1 MCDIFNTNFTGSPM
15 WNVFCLQS
23 IKLMFDIILNLFRN
37 KNIWKHFWWTNFWVL
52 SNRSISLQKSF
63 QTSFF
68 RPSRMIVDLCYLR
81 KIWILTYKEDFSK
94 LVPNDANQI
103 RFNPIKE
110 DDEWKLDMLNELTD
124 AKFGEAN
131 IQDLHWMKWKWKLNI
146 ILSLF
151 IYLKRK

>member
-1 MCDIFNTNFTGSPM
+1 
-15 WNVFCLQS
+15 
-23 IKLMFDIILNLFRN
+23 
-37 KNIWKHFWWTNFWVL
+37 
-52 SNRSISLQKSF
+52 
-63 QTSFF
+63 
-68 RPSRMIVDLCYLR
+68 MIVDLCYLR

-131 IQDLHWMKWKWKLNI
+131 IQDLHWMK
-146 ILSLF
+146 
-151 IYLKRK
+151 